1 MKKINFVKIDT
12 EGYDLIV
19 LKGMTK
25 IMQLHSELKIMVEY
39 NTGLLQKAGVHPK
52 DLLKFLHQQNFKI
65 YDMGGLFDRL
75 ELLED
80 ENLEMFAKT
89 PNSTN
94 LLCMHNEIDIKNYQ
108 H

>member
-1 MKKINFVKIDT
+1 MKIANFFFFFFLLFSNFYSFAENNNFT
-12 EGYDLIV
+12 EW
-19 LKGMTK
+19 K
-25 IMQLHSELKIMVEY
+25 
-39 NTGLLQKAGVHPK
+39 
-52 DLLKFLHQQNFKI
+52 QNFKI

-89 PNSTN
+89 PNATN
-94 LLCMHNEIDIKNYQ
+94 LLCMHNETDIKNYQ